1 MSLNKIQI
9 IGIVAIVMVIMAT
22 IPKFNMPPFAQMS
35 DVRKSNASQMLLGGA
50 VILTGVALTMTGTS
64 NSSSAPTPVP
74 TQPSKDTFTKPQSQP
89 FVKTPANENYDS
101 GKKSLGE
108 RLKEAGWVCVLAD
121 WCGFCQKQKEMVADH
136 PEHKLDMIMITEEE
150 ARGMPELQIQGFPHW
165 QSGSNISPGYKA
177 SVEEIEKLLS
187 N

>member
-9 IGIVAIVMVIMAT
+9 IGIVAIIMVGMA
-22 IPKFNMPPFAQMS
+22 ILPKFNMPPFAQMS

-64 NSSSAPTPVP
+64 NSSSTSTSVS
-74 TQPSKDTFTKPQSQP
+74 TQPSTQDTFARPQA

-108 RLKEAGWVCVLAD
+108 RLKEAGWICVLAD
-121 WCGFCQKQKEMVADH
+121 WCGFCQKQKEMVANH
-136 PEHKLDMIMITEEE
+136 PEHKLDLIMIPEEE
-150 ARGMPELQIQGFPHW
+150 ARNMPELQIQGFPHF
-165 QSGSNISPGYKA
+165 QSGSKISPGYKD
-177 SVEEIEKLLS
+177 SIQEFEELLTM
-187 N
+187 

>member
-22 IPKFNMPPFAQMS
+22 LPKFNIPPFAQMS

-64 NSSSAPTPVP
+64 NSSSTPTPVQ
-74 TQPSKDTFTKPQSQP
+74 TQPSQDTFTRPQSQP
-89 FVKTPANENYDS
+89 FVKTPAHENYDS

-108 RLKEAGWVCVLAD
+108 RLKKAGWKCVLAD
-121 WCGFCQKQKEMVADH
+121 WCSFCQKQKEMVANH
-136 PEHKLDMIMITEEE
+136 PEHELDMIMITEEE
-150 ARGMPELQIQGFPHW
+150 ARGMPELQIQGFPHC
-165 QSGSNISPGYKA
+165 QSGSKISPGYKA
-177 SVEEIEKLLS
+177 SIGEFEELLML
-187 N
+187 